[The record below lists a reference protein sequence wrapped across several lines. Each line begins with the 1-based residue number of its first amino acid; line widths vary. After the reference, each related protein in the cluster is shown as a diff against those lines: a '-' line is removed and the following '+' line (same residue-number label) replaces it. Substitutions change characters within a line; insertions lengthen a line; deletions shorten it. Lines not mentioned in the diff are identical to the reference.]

1 MNQFTI
7 EFKNPKDLAKK
18 ISEYNELMNGAKIQ
32 PPEPE
37 PVVVEFKPAKDKP
50 KEEPKPA
57 KDKPKEEPKPTKDEP
72 KEEKPVPGAKV
83 DKEIVENISI
93 EIEEPKVP
101 VTDFDGN
108 VVDVEPTE
116 LSVEEPEKEIDHQ
129 AYWADFKN
137 WLKAVGQ
144 DGIKAALTIFRNH
157 GVEGNPSSENLTP
170 EIIKEL
176 NALMNK

>member
-1 MNQFTI
+1 MNTFNI
-7 EFKNPKDLAKK
+7 EFKNAKDLAKK
-18 ISEYNELMNGAKIQ
+18 IAEYNELMNG
-32 PPEPE
+32 PVSVEPVKAE
-37 PVVVEFKPAKDKP
+37 PVVDEP
-50 KEEPKPA
+50 KKEPKPV
-57 KDKPKEEPKPTKDEP
+57 KDEP

-93 EIEEPKVP
+93 EIEEPPVP

-116 LSVEEPEKEIDHQ
+116 LSVEEPTEEIDYQ
-129 AYWADFKN
+129 TYWADFKN

-157 GVEGNPSSENLTP
+157 GVQGNPSSENLTP
-170 EIIKEL
+170 EIIEEL

>member
-32 PPEPE
+32 PPEPA
-37 PVVVEFKPAKDKP
+37 PVVVEFKPAKDEP

-57 KDKPKEEPKPTKDEP
+57 KDEP

-116 LSVEEPEKEIDHQ
+116 LSVKEPEAEIDHR

-157 GVEGNPSSENLTP
+157 GIEGNPSSENLTP

>member
-7 EFKNPKDLAKK
+7 EFKNSKDLAKK

-32 PPEPE
+32 PPEPA
-37 PVVVEFKPAKDKP
+37 PVVVEFKPAKD
-50 KEEPKPA
+50 E
-57 KDKPKEEPKPTKDEP
+57 PKEEPKPTKDEP

-116 LSVEEPEKEIDHQ
+116 LSVEEPEPEIDHQ
-129 AYWADFKN
+129 AYWANFKN

-176 NALMNK
+176 NTLMNK

>member
-7 EFKNPKDLAKK
+7 EFKNSKDLAKK

-32 PPEPE
+32 PPEPA
-37 PVVVEFKPAKDKP
+37 PVVVEFKPAKDEP

-57 KDKPKEEPKPTKDEP
+57 KDEP

-116 LSVEEPEKEIDHQ
+116 LSVEEPEPEIDHQ
-129 AYWADFKN
+129 AYWAEFKD

-144 DGIKAALTIFRNH
+144 EGIKAALTIFRNH

>member
-18 ISEYNELMNGAKIQ
+18 ISEYNELMNGPVA
-32 PPEPE
+32 
-37 PVVVEFKPAKDKP
+37 PVVVEPIKVEPVA
-50 KEEPKPA
+50 EEPK
-57 KDKPKEEPKPTKDEP
+57 KEPKPVKDEP

-116 LSVEEPEKEIDHQ
+116 LSVEEPEAEIDHQ
-129 AYWADFKN
+129 AYWAEFKE

-157 GVEGNPSSENLTP
+157 GVQGNPSSENLTP
-170 EIIKEL
+170 EIINEL

>member
-32 PPEPE
+32 PPEPA
-37 PVVVEFKPAKDKP
+37 PVVVEFKPAKD
-50 KEEPKPA
+50 E
-57 KDKPKEEPKPTKDEP
+57 PKEEPKPTKDEP

-116 LSVEEPEKEIDHQ
+116 LSVEEPEAEIDHQ

-157 GVEGNPSSENLTP
+157 GVQRNPSSENLTP

>member
-7 EFKNPKDLAKK
+7 EFKNSKDLAKK
-18 ISEYNELMNGAKIQ
+18 ISEYNELMNGVKIQ
-32 PPEPE
+32 PPEPA
-37 PVVVEFKPAKDKP
+37 PVVVEFKPA
-50 KEEPKPA
+50 
-57 KDKPKEEPKPTKDEP
+57 KDEP

-116 LSVEEPEKEIDHQ
+116 LSVEEPTEEIDYQ
-129 AYWADFKN
+129 TYWADFKN

-144 DGIKAALTIFRNH
+144 EGIKAALTIFRNH
-157 GVEGNPSSENLTP
+157 GVQGNPSSENLTP
-170 EIIKEL
+170 EIINEL

>member
-18 ISEYNELMNGAKIQ
+18 ISEYNELMNGPVAV
-32 PPEPE
+32 E
-37 PVVVEFKPAKDKP
+37 PVKVEPIKTEPVAEEP
-50 KEEPKPA
+50 KKEPKPA
-57 KDKPKEEPKPTKDEP
+57 KDEP

-83 DKEIVENISI
+83 DKKIVENISI

-116 LSVEEPEKEIDHQ
+116 LSVEEPEAEIDHQ

-170 EIIKEL
+170 EIINEL

>member
-1 MNQFTI
+1 MNAFTI
-7 EFKNPKDLAKK
+7 EFKGPKDLAKK
-18 ISEYNELMNGAKIQ
+18 IAEYNELMNPKSIEELAVK
-32 PPEPE
+32 
-37 PVVVEFKPAKDKP
+37 VV
-50 KEEPKPA
+50 EEPK
-57 KDKPKEEPKPTKDEP
+57 KEPKPVKNEP

-83 DKEIVENISI
+83 DKEIVKNISI

-116 LSVEEPEKEIDHQ
+116 LSIDKPTEKIDHQ
-129 AYWADFKN
+129 AYWAEFKE

-157 GVEGNPSSENLTP
+157 GVQGNPSSEDLTP
-170 EIIKEL
+170 EIINEL

>member
-18 ISEYNELMNGAKIQ
+18 ISEYNELMNGPAIK
-32 PPEPE
+32 PMEPE
-37 PVVVEFKPAKDKP
+37 PVKVEFVVNEP
-50 KEEPKPA
+50 KKEPKPV
-57 KDKPKEEPKPTKDEP
+57 KDEP

-83 DKEIVENISI
+83 DKELTKDISI
-93 EIEEPKVP
+93 EIEEPPVP

-116 LSVEEPEKEIDHQ
+116 LAIDGNVMDIGKEEIDYQ
-129 AYWADFKN
+129 AYWADFKD

-157 GVEGNPSSENLTP
+157 GVQGNPSSENLTP
-170 EIIKEL
+170 EIIEEL

>member
-7 EFKNPKDLAKK
+7 EFKNSKDLAKK

-32 PPEPE
+32 PPEPA
-37 PVVVEFKPAKDKP
+37 PVVVEFKPA
-50 KEEPKPA
+50 
-57 KDKPKEEPKPTKDEP
+57 KDEP

-116 LSVEEPEKEIDHQ
+116 LSVEEPEPEIDHQ

-144 DGIKAALTIFRNH
+144 EGIKAALTIFRNH

>member
-7 EFKNPKDLAKK
+7 EFKNSKDLAKK

-32 PPEPE
+32 PPEPA
-37 PVVVEFKPAKDKP
+37 PVVVEFKPAKD
-50 KEEPKPA
+50 E
-57 KDKPKEEPKPTKDEP
+57 PKEEPKPTKDEP

-116 LSVEEPEKEIDHQ
+116 LSVEEPEAEIDHQ

-176 NALMNK
+176 NVLMNK

>member
-7 EFKNPKDLAKK
+7 EFKSPKDLAKK

-32 PPEPE
+32 PPEPA
-37 PVVVEFKPAKDKP
+37 PVVVEFKPAKDEP

-57 KDKPKEEPKPTKDEP
+57 KDEP

-116 LSVEEPEKEIDHQ
+116 LSVKEPEAEIDHQ

>member
-7 EFKNPKDLAKK
+7 EFKNSKDLAKK
-18 ISEYNELMNGAKIQ
+18 ISEYNELMNGPVAV
-32 PPEPE
+32 E
-37 PVVVEFKPAKDKP
+37 PVKVELIKTEPVA
-50 KEEPKPA
+50 EEPK
-57 KDKPKEEPKPTKDEP
+57 KEPKPTKDEP

-116 LSVEEPEKEIDHQ
+116 LSVEEPTEEIDYQ
-129 AYWADFKN
+129 TYWADFKN

-144 DGIKAALTIFRNH
+144 EGIKAALTIFRNH
-157 GVEGNPSSENLTP
+157 GVQGNPSSENLTP

>member
-7 EFKNPKDLAKK
+7 EFKNAKDLAKK
-18 ISEYNELMNGAKIQ
+18 IAEYNELMNPKSIEELAVK
-32 PPEPE
+32 
-37 PVVVEFKPAKDKP
+37 VV
-50 KEEPKPA
+50 EEPK
-57 KDKPKEEPKPTKDEP
+57 KEPKPVKDEP

-83 DKEIVENISI
+83 DKEIVKNISI
-93 EIEEPKVP
+93 EIEEPPVP

-108 VVDVEPTE
+108 VIDVEHTE
-116 LSVEEPEKEIDHQ
+116 LSVEDVKEEIDYQ
-129 AYWADFKN
+129 TYWAEFKD

-157 GVEGNPSSENLTP
+157 GVQGNPSSENLTP
-170 EIIKEL
+170 EIIEEL

>member
-7 EFKNPKDLAKK
+7 EFKNSKDLAKK

-32 PPEPE
+32 PPEPA
-37 PVVVEFKPAKDKP
+37 PVVVEFKPAKD
-50 KEEPKPA
+50 E
-57 KDKPKEEPKPTKDEP
+57 PKEEPKPTKDEP

-116 LSVEEPEKEIDHQ
+116 LSVEEPEAEIDHQ
-129 AYWADFKN
+129 AYWAEFKE

-144 DGIKAALTIFRNH
+144 EGIKAALTIFRNH

>member
-7 EFKNPKDLAKK
+7 EFKNSKDLAKK

-32 PPEPE
+32 PPEPA
-37 PVVVEFKPAKDKP
+37 PVVVEFKPAKDEP

-57 KDKPKEEPKPTKDEP
+57 KDEP

-116 LSVEEPEKEIDHQ
+116 LSVEEPEAEIDHQ
-129 AYWADFKN
+129 AYWAEFKE

-144 DGIKAALTIFRNH
+144 DGIKSALTIFRNH
-157 GVEGNPSSENLTP
+157 GVQGNPSSENLTP

>member
-7 EFKNPKDLAKK
+7 EFKNAKDLAKK
-18 ISEYNELMNGAKIQ
+18 ISEYNELMNPQSIEELAVNVKPIEQ
-32 PPEPE
+32 PKTE
-37 PVVVEFKPAKDKP
+37 PVVEEKS
-50 KEEPKPA
+50 EPKV
-57 KDKPKEEPKPTKDEP
+57 
-72 KEEKPVPGAKV
+72 EKPVPGAKV
-83 DKEIVENISI
+83 DKEIVKNISI
-93 EIEEPKVP
+93 EIEEPPVP

-116 LSVEEPEKEIDHQ
+116 LAIEDVKEEINYQ
-129 AYWADFKN
+129 TYWAEFKD

-157 GVEGNPSSENLTP
+157 GVQGNPSSENLTP
-170 EIIKEL
+170 EIIEEL

>member
-32 PPEPE
+32 PPEPA
-37 PVVVEFKPAKDKP
+37 PIVVEFKPA
-50 KEEPKPA
+50 
-57 KDKPKEEPKPTKDEP
+57 KDEP

-116 LSVEEPEKEIDHQ
+116 LSVEEPEAEIDHQ

>member
-32 PPEPE
+32 PPEPA
-37 PVVVEFKPAKDKP
+37 PVVVEFKPAKD
-50 KEEPKPA
+50 E
-57 KDKPKEEPKPTKDEP
+57 PKEEPKPTKDEP

-116 LSVEEPEKEIDHQ
+116 LSVEEPEAEIDHQ
-129 AYWADFKN
+129 AYWAEFKE

-144 DGIKAALTIFRNH
+144 DGIKSALTIFRNH
-157 GVEGNPSSENLTP
+157 GVQGNPSSENLTP

>member
-32 PPEPE
+32 PPEPA
-37 PVVVEFKPAKDKP
+37 PVVVEFKPAKDEP
-50 KEEPKPA
+50 KEEPKLA
-57 KDKPKEEPKPTKDEP
+57 KDEP
-72 KEEKPVPGAKV
+72 KEEKPVPGAKA

-116 LSVEEPEKEIDHQ
+116 LSVEEPEPEIDHQ

>member
-18 ISEYNELMNGAKIQ
+18 ISEYNELMNGPVAV
-32 PPEPE
+32 E
-37 PVVVEFKPAKDKP
+37 PVKVELIKTEPVA
-50 KEEPKPA
+50 EEPK
-57 KDKPKEEPKPTKDEP
+57 KEPKPVKDEP

-116 LSVEEPEKEIDHQ
+116 LSVKESEAEIDHQ

>member
-32 PPEPE
+32 PPEPA
-37 PVVVEFKPAKDKP
+37 PVVVEFKPAKD
-50 KEEPKPA
+50 E
-57 KDKPKEEPKPTKDEP
+57 PKEEPKPTKDEP

-116 LSVEEPEKEIDHQ
+116 LSVEEPEAEIDHQ

-157 GVEGNPSSENLTP
+157 GVQGNPSSENLTP

>member
-18 ISEYNELMNGAKIQ
+18 IAEYNELMNGAKIQ
-32 PPEPE
+32 PPEPA
-37 PVVVEFKPAKDKP
+37 PVVVEFKPAKDEP

-57 KDKPKEEPKPTKDEP
+57 KDEP
-72 KEEKPVPGAKV
+72 KEEKSVPGAKV

-116 LSVEEPEKEIDHQ
+116 LSVKEPEAEIDHQ

>member
-7 EFKNPKDLAKK
+7 EFKNAKDLAKK
-18 ISEYNELMNGAKIQ
+18 ISEYNELMNPQSIEELAVNVKPIEQ
-32 PPEPE
+32 PKTE
-37 PVVVEFKPAKDKP
+37 PVVEEKS
-50 KEEPKPA
+50 EPKV
-57 KDKPKEEPKPTKDEP
+57 
-72 KEEKPVPGAKV
+72 EKPVPGAKV

-116 LSVEEPEKEIDHQ
+116 LAIEDVKEEIDYQ
-129 AYWADFKN
+129 TYWAEFKD

-157 GVEGNPSSENLTP
+157 GVQGNPSSENLTP
-170 EIIKEL
+170 EIIEEL

>member
-1 MNQFTI
+1 MNTFNI
-7 EFKNPKDLAKK
+7 EFKNAKDLAKK
-18 ISEYNELMNGAKIQ
+18 ISEYNELMNG
-32 PPEPE
+32 PVEPVTVEPVKVE
-37 PVVVEFKPAKDKP
+37 PVV
-50 KEEPKPA
+50 EEPKKETKPA
-57 KDKPKEEPKPTKDEP
+57 KDEP

-116 LSVEEPEKEIDHQ
+116 LSVKEPEAEIDHQ

-170 EIIKEL
+170 EIINEL

>member
-7 EFKNPKDLAKK
+7 EFKNSKDLAKK
-18 ISEYNELMNGAKIQ
+18 ISEYNELMNGEKIQ
-32 PPEPE
+32 ILPPEPA
-37 PVVVEFKPAKDKP
+37 PAVVEFKPA
-50 KEEPKPA
+50 
-57 KDKPKEEPKPTKDEP
+57 KDEP

-83 DKEIVENISI
+83 DKKIVENISI

-116 LSVEEPEKEIDHQ
+116 LSVEEPESEIDHQ

>member
-32 PPEPE
+32 PPEPA
-37 PVVVEFKPAKDKP
+37 PVVVEFKPAKDEP

-57 KDKPKEEPKPTKDEP
+57 KDEP

-116 LSVEEPEKEIDHQ
+116 LSVEEPTEEIDYQ
-129 AYWADFKN
+129 TYWADFKN

-144 DGIKAALTIFRNH
+144 EGIKAALTIFRNH
-157 GVEGNPSSENLTP
+157 GVQGNPSSENLTP
-170 EIIKEL
+170 EIINEL

>member
-32 PPEPE
+32 PPEPA
-37 PVVVEFKPAKDKP
+37 PVVVEFKPAKDEP

-57 KDKPKEEPKPTKDEP
+57 KDEP

-116 LSVEEPEKEIDHQ
+116 LSVEEPTEEIDYQ
-129 AYWADFKN
+129 TYWADFKN

-144 DGIKAALTIFRNH
+144 DGIKSALTIFRNH
-157 GVEGNPSSENLTP
+157 GVQGNPSSENLTP

>member
-7 EFKNPKDLAKK
+7 EFKNSKDLAKK

-32 PPEPE
+32 PPEPA
-37 PVVVEFKPAKDKP
+37 PVVVEFKPAKDEP

-57 KDKPKEEPKPTKDEP
+57 KDEP

-116 LSVEEPEKEIDHQ
+116 LSVKEPEAEIDHQ

-144 DGIKAALTIFRNH
+144 DDIKAALTIFRNH

>member
-18 ISEYNELMNGAKIQ
+18 ISEYNELMNGTTTIQ
-32 PPEPE
+32 PPTIKVNEE
-37 PVVVEFKPAKDKP
+37 LKN
-50 KEEPKPA
+50 EPKQTV
-57 KDKPKEEPKPTKDEP
+57 KEP

-83 DKEIVENISI
+83 GKELVKGISI
-93 EIEEPKVP
+93 EVEEPPVP

-116 LSVEEPEKEIDHQ
+116 LSVDDVKEEIDYQ
-129 AYWADFKN
+129 AYWTDFKD

-157 GVEGNPSSENLTP
+157 GVQGNLSSENLTP
-170 EIIKEL
+170 EIIEEL

>member
-7 EFKNPKDLAKK
+7 EFKNAKDLAKK
-18 ISEYNELMNGAKIQ
+18 ISEYNELMNPQSIEELAVNVKPIEQ
-32 PPEPE
+32 PKTE
-37 PVVVEFKPAKDKP
+37 PVV
-50 KEEPKPA
+50 EEKN
-57 KDKPKEEPKPTKDEP
+57 ETKV
-72 KEEKPVPGAKV
+72 EKPVPGAKV
-83 DKEIVENISI
+83 DKEIVKNISI
-93 EIEEPKVP
+93 EIKEPPVP

-116 LSVEEPEKEIDHQ
+116 LAIEDVKEEIDYQ
-129 AYWADFKN
+129 TYWAEFKE

-157 GVEGNPSSENLTP
+157 GVQGNPSSENLTP
-170 EIIKEL
+170 EIIDEL

>member
-32 PPEPE
+32 PPEPA
-37 PVVVEFKPAKDKP
+37 PVVVEFKPAKD
-50 KEEPKPA
+50 E
-57 KDKPKEEPKPTKDEP
+57 PKEEPKPTKDEP

-116 LSVEEPEKEIDHQ
+116 LSVEEPTEEIDHQ
-129 AYWADFKN
+129 AYWAEFKE

-157 GVEGNPSSENLTP
+157 GVQGNPSSENLTP
-170 EIIKEL
+170 EIINEL

>member
-32 PPEPE
+32 PPEPA
-37 PVVVEFKPAKDKP
+37 PVVVEFKPAKD
-50 KEEPKPA
+50 A
-57 KDKPKEEPKPTKDEP
+57 PKEEPKPTKDEP
-72 KEEKPVPGAKV
+72 KKKKPVPGAKV

-116 LSVEEPEKEIDHQ
+116 LSVKEPEAEIDYQ